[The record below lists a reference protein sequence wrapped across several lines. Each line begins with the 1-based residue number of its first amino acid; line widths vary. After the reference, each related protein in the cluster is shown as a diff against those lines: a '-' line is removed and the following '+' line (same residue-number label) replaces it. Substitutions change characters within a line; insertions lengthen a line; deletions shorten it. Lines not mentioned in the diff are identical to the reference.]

1 MQKNKVL
8 HMLKYRQI
16 SIEEREKIYQ
26 FLKTDISLTKIA
38 SHLGRHKSTICRE
51 ISRNQSE
58 KLGYLP
64 DRANNLSLGRKNRN
78 LSKIEKNPNLK
89 KYIIDKLSLDKWSPE
104 MIAGRMKHEKLPASI
119 SHETI
124 YQYIYSYPGQ
134 KLKLYQHL
142 MLARPKR
149 QLKYSRRKRILP
161 EIYKISNR
169 PGYINN
175 RSEFGHFEGDLTFF
189 KGSKNGNIS
198 VLVERLSRKAF
209 LIKNNNKTSKN
220 VMLKIAAKTKTIS
233 AVKSITF
240 DNGGEFTQFGLLSL
254 QNIQTYF
261 CDPGA
266 PYQKGQVER
275 TNVCLHKFIPKKS
288 DFNAITEAQIIYA
301 NNKMNNLPKK
311 CLNFLTPNE
320 AWDINL
326 KLNRCA

>member
-1 MQKNKVL
+1 MQKKKVL

-38 SHLGRHKSTICRE
+38 SHLGRHKSTISRE

-89 KYIIDKLSLDKWSPE
+89 KYIIDKLSLEKWSPE
-104 MIAGRMKHEKLPASI
+104 MISGRMKHEKLPVQI

-124 YQYIYSYPGQ
+124 YQYIYSYAGQ
-134 KLKLYQHL
+134 KLKLYEHL

-169 PGYINN
+169 PEYINN

-220 VMLKIAAKTKTIS
+220 IMLKIAATTKKLP
-233 AVKSITF
+233 AKSITF

-254 QNIQTYF
+254 QGVHTYF

-275 TNVCLHKFIPKKS
+275 TNATLHKFIPKKT
-288 DFNAITEAQIIYA
+288 DFNTITTQQLLDA
-301 NNKMNNLPKK
+301 NDKLNNLPKK

-320 AWDINL
+320 AWDIYHNH
-326 KLNRCA
+326 KRCA

>member
-1 MQKNKVL
+1 MIRYK
-8 HMLKYRQI
+8 QI
-16 SIEEREKIYQ
+16 TIEEREKIYQ
-26 FLKTDISLTKIA
+26 FLKSNISLTQIA
-38 SHLGRHKSTICRE
+38 QEIGRHKSSISRE
-51 ISRNQSE
+51 ISRNRSQ

-78 LSKIEKNPNLK
+78 LSKIEKFPDLK

-104 MIAGRMKHEKLPASI
+104 MIAGRMRHEKLPVKI

-124 YQYIYSYPGQ
+124 YKYIYSYPGQ
-134 KLKLYQHL
+134 KLKLYQYL

-161 EIYKISNR
+161 QAYKISNR
-169 PGYINN
+169 PEYINN

-220 VMLKIAAKTKTIS
+220 VMLKIAAKTKNIP
-233 AVKSITF
+233 AIKSITF
-240 DNGGEFTQFGLLSL
+240 DNGGEFTQFGLLGL
-254 QNIQTYF
+254 QNIQAYF
-261 CDPGA
+261 CNPGA

-288 DFNAITEAQIIYA
+288 DFNTITEAQIEYA

-311 CLNFLTPNE
+311 CLHFLTPNE

-326 KLNRCA
+326 KLTRCT

>member
-1 MQKNKVL
+1 MI
-8 HMLKYRQI
+8 KYKQI
-16 SIEEREKIYQ
+16 SLEEREKIYKLEKAGMSMAKISNL
-26 FLKTDISLTKIA
+26 LK
-38 SHLGRHKSTICRE
+38 RNKSTISRE
-51 ISRNQSE
+51 ITRNKSAT
-58 KLGYLP
+58 LGYLP
-64 DRANNLSLGRKNRN
+64 DRANSLAIGRKNRN
-78 LSKIEKNPNLK
+78 LSKIEKNPELK
-89 KYIIDKLSLDKWSPE
+89 KYIIDRLSLDKWSPE
-104 MIAGRMKHEKLPASI
+104 MIAGRMKFEKIPIKI

-161 EIYKISNR
+161 DIYKIKNR
-169 PGYINN
+169 PDCINN

-198 VLVERLSRKAF
+198 VLVERLSRKTF

-220 VMLKIAAKTKTIS
+220 VMLKISAKTKTIP
-233 AVKSITF
+233 AIKSITF

-254 QNIQTYF
+254 QGIHTYF

-275 TNVCLHKFIPKKS
+275 TNASLHKFIPKKT
-288 DFNAITEAQIIYA
+288 DFNSISEHHIEYA
-301 NNKMNNLPKK
+301 NDKLNNLPKK

-320 AWDINL
+320 AWDIH
-326 KLNRCA
+326 LNSYRCA